1 MGLGLGLGRM
11 FGMLVNVRE
20 AKIQPSR
27 LSELLEGGES
37 VVIARQGGAGG
48 GRGAGAEEGR
58 LSFWH
63 RAR

>member
-1 MGLGLGLGRM
+1 
-11 FGMLVNVRE
+11 MLVNVRE